1 MSAPGAE
8 HDLGFDPR
16 SLEPLPVDVVS
27 VQSQVVYGCVG
38 NSVAVP
44 TLQALGL
51 NVVPVPTVLL
61 SNTPHYDTL
70 AGGAIPLEWF
80 EGYLRALDERRVLE
94 HARAVLVGY
103 LGSPAQAAA
112 LAAWLERAVRAKP
125 ELLVVLDPVMGDFDS
140 GLYVD
145 PQLPAAL
152 RERLAP
158 LATGLT
164 PNAFEFEQVAG
175 RPLATVADT
184 VEAARALL
192 GGRTEWVVVTSA
204 APQEDGGGSRIVIVT
219 ESGHEVVTW
228 ERVEYGAKGTGDL
241 FTATVTSALLQG
253 ADLREA
259 VVAAH
264 ARVASVLER
273 TARLNCN
280 ELVLTDA

>member
-1 MSAPGAE
+1 VSGPGAE
-8 HDLGFDPR
+8 PDLGFDPR

-70 AGGAIPLEWF
+70 AGGAVPLDWF
-80 EGYLRALDERRVLE
+80 EGYLRALDERRVLR

-103 LGSPAQAAA
+103 LGSPTQAAA
-112 LAAWLERAVRAKP
+112 LAAWLERATRAKP

-152 RERLAP
+152 RDRLVP
-158 LATGLT
+158 HATGLT
-164 PNAFEFEQVAG
+164 PNAFEFEQLIG
-175 RPLATVADT
+175 RPLATVAET
-184 VEAARALL
+184 VAAARGLL
-192 GGRTEWVVVTSA
+192 EGRTQWVVVTSA
-204 APQEDGGGSRIVIVT
+204 APQEDGGGSRIVLVT
-219 ESGHEVVTW
+219 SSGHEVVTW
-228 ERVEYGAKGTGDL
+228 ERVAYGAKGTGDL
-241 FTATVTSALLQG
+241 FTAAVTGALLQG
-253 ADLREA
+253 ADLRDA

-264 ARVASVLER
+264 ARVATVLER